1 MHRFS
6 LRTQVFILGGA
17 FVAMLATVAIIS
29 WLVSNRL
36 TESIYQSRLVVAQ
49 LKSLDDMKED
59 IEQGLADLLA
69 YTGGDT
75 KGLAGL
81 AGNIDEVATEIA
93 GAEERFV
100 KVSLE
105 SAVQSD
111 VYKTVIALTPTIEG
125 FPALL
130 VALEGAEPGAARR
143 DLAYSQVIPAIAHLR
158 DSVNSMQDIMG
169 ERKQIVE
176 DEITSLIARSALV
189 QLSTNIAAMVG
200 ALVMA
205 LVFGHLLSRPIV
217 AAARS
222 VNRLVEDDYQSEIED
237 THRRDEVGAIARSL
251 ADLRERLDR
260 AKSIEMQNQQEN
272 ERRVELFHVL
282 STSMAHLKSGDM
294 KQRITAEDWTDL
306 GDNYEMLCIDFNDL
320 ATALGDLVDH
330 LRVSSGAV
338 DQNAQGLSLMSD
350 EMSRRA
356 ETQAATL
363 EESAAALEQLS
374 ASVQSAAE
382 QAQAADEQA
391 AEGRKRAE
399 QGGGVMQEA
408 MQAMSSI
415 AESSES
421 IRKIIT
427 VIDDIAFQTSLL
439 ALNAGVE
446 AARAGEAGRGFAVV
460 ASEVRSLAHLAAKS
474 ANDIKDLVT
483 NSSKQVEDG
492 ERLVQ
497 ATSETLAQI
506 VESVTSVS
514 ELVSSIASSATEQA
528 SGLREINTGV
538 AQLDQVTQE
547 NAAMVQETSGASQ
560 KMKDE
565 ASRLSE
571 LLHRFAG
578 SGSPDLDHQAA

>member
-17 FVAMLATVAIIS
+17 FVAMLALVAGIS

-69 YTGGDT
+69 YTGGDNEGIT
-75 KGLAGL
+75 GLR
-81 AGNIDEVATEIA
+81 GNIDEVATEIA
-93 GAEERFV
+93 GAEDRFV
-100 KVSLE
+100 KVS
-105 SAVQSD
+105 SANAVQND
-111 VYKTVIALTPTIEG
+111 VYESVIALTPTVDG
-125 FPALL
+125 FTAMLA
-130 VALEGAEPGAARR
+130 ALEKTEAGADRR
-143 DLAYSQVIPAIAHLR
+143 AFAYDQVVPAIAHLR

-169 ERKQIVE
+169 ARKQAVE
-176 DEITSLIARSALV
+176 DQITSLIARSEIV
-189 QLSTNIAAMVG
+189 QLGTNIAAMVG

-205 LVFGHLLSRPIV
+205 LVFGQLLSRPIV

-237 THRRDEVGAIARSL
+237 THRRDEVGAIARNL
-251 ADLRERLDR
+251 ADLRQRLDQ
-260 AKSIEMQNQQEN
+260 AKSIELKNQQEN

-282 STSMAHLKSGDM
+282 SASMADLKSGDM
-294 KQRITAEDWTDL
+294 NQRIPAGDWTDL
-306 GDNYEMLCIDFNDL
+306 GESYEMLCIDFNDL
-320 ATALGDLVDH
+320 AGALGELVQE
-330 LRVSSGAV
+330 LSVSSSAV
-338 DQNAQGLSLMSD
+338 GQNAQGLSTMSD

-391 AEGRKRAE
+391 AEGRRRAE

-408 MQAMSSI
+408 MQAMTSI
-415 AESSES
+415 AESSENIS
-421 IRKIIT
+421 KIIT

-474 ANDIKDLVT
+474 ANDIKGLVT

-514 ELVSSIASSATEQA
+514 ERVSSIAASATEQA
-528 SGLREINTGV
+528 SGLREINIGV
-538 AQLDQVTQE
+538 SQLDKVTQE
-547 NAAMVQETSGASQ
+547 NAAMVQETNSASQ

-565 ASRLSE
+565 ASRLSN
-571 LLHRFAG
+571 LLQRFAG
-578 SGSPDLDHQAA
+578 SGDAQQEVA

>member
-17 FVAMLATVAIIS
+17 FVAMLALVAGIS

-69 YTGGDT
+69 YTGGDNEGIT
-75 KGLAGL
+75 GLR
-81 AGNIDEVATEIA
+81 GNIDEVATEIA
-93 GAEERFV
+93 GAEDRFV
-100 KVSLE
+100 KVS
-105 SAVQSD
+105 SANAVQND
-111 VYKTVIALTPTIEG
+111 VYESVIALTPTVDG
-125 FPALL
+125 FTAMLA
-130 VALEGAEPGAARR
+130 ALEKTEAGADRR
-143 DLAYSQVIPAIAHLR
+143 AFAYDQVVPAIAHLR

-169 ERKQIVE
+169 ARKQAVE
-176 DEITSLIARSALV
+176 DQITSLIARSEIV
-189 QLSTNIAAMVG
+189 QLGTNIAAMVG

-205 LVFGHLLSRPIV
+205 LVFGQLLSRPIV

-237 THRRDEVGAIARSL
+237 THRRDEVGAIARNL
-251 ADLRERLDR
+251 ADLRQRLDL
-260 AKSIEMQNQQEN
+260 AKSIELKNQQEN

-282 STSMAHLKSGDM
+282 SASMADLKSGDM
-294 KQRITAEDWTDL
+294 NQRLPAGDWTDL
-306 GDNYEMLCIDFNDL
+306 GESYEMLCIDFNDL
-320 ATALGDLVDH
+320 AGALGELVQE
-330 LRVSSGAV
+330 LSVSSSAV
-338 DQNAQGLSLMSD
+338 GQNAQGLSTMSD

-391 AEGRKRAE
+391 AEGRRRAE

-408 MQAMSSI
+408 MQAMTSI
-415 AESSES
+415 AESSENIS
-421 IRKIIT
+421 KIIT

-474 ANDIKDLVT
+474 ANDIKGLVT

-514 ELVSSIASSATEQA
+514 ERVSSIAASATEQA
-528 SGLREINTGV
+528 SGLREINIGV
-538 AQLDQVTQE
+538 SQLDKVTQE
-547 NAAMVQETSGASQ
+547 NAAMVQETNSASQ

-565 ASRLSE
+565 ASRLSN
-571 LLHRFAG
+571 LLQRFAG
-578 SGSPDLDHQAA
+578 SGDAQQEVA

>member
-17 FVAMLATVAIIS
+17 FVAMLALVAGIS

-69 YTGGDT
+69 YTGGDNEGIT
-75 KGLAGL
+75 GLR
-81 AGNIDEVATEIA
+81 GNIDEVATEIA
-93 GAEERFV
+93 GAEDRFV
-100 KVSLE
+100 KVS
-105 SAVQSD
+105 SANAVQND
-111 VYKTVIALTPTIEG
+111 VYESVIALTPTVDG
-125 FPALL
+125 FTAMLA
-130 VALEGAEPGAARR
+130 ALEKTEAGADRR
-143 DLAYSQVIPAIAHLR
+143 AFAYDQVVPAIAHLR

-169 ERKQIVE
+169 ARKQAVE
-176 DEITSLIARSALV
+176 DQITSLIARSEIV
-189 QLSTNIAAMVG
+189 QLGTNIAAMVG

-205 LVFGHLLSRPIV
+205 LVFGQLLSRPIV

-237 THRRDEVGAIARSL
+237 THRRDEVGAIARNL
-251 ADLRERLDR
+251 ADLRQRLDQ
-260 AKSIEMQNQQEN
+260 AKSIEQKNQQEN

-282 STSMAHLKSGDM
+282 SASMADLKSGDM
-294 KQRITAEDWTDL
+294 NQRIPAGDWTDL
-306 GDNYEMLCIDFNDL
+306 GESYEMLCIDFNDL
-320 ATALGDLVDH
+320 AGALGELVQE
-330 LRVSSGAV
+330 LSVSSSAV
-338 DQNAQGLSLMSD
+338 GQNAQGLSTMSD

-391 AEGRKRAE
+391 AEGRRRAE

-408 MQAMSSI
+408 MQAMTSI
-415 AESSES
+415 AESSENIS
-421 IRKIIT
+421 KIIT

-474 ANDIKDLVT
+474 ANDIKGLVT

-514 ELVSSIASSATEQA
+514 ERVSSIAASATEQA
-528 SGLREINTGV
+528 SGLREINIGV
-538 AQLDQVTQE
+538 SQLDKVTQE
-547 NAAMVQETSGASQ
+547 NAAMVQETNSASQ

-565 ASRLSE
+565 ASRLSN
-571 LLHRFAG
+571 LLQRFAG
-578 SGSPDLDHQAA
+578 SGDAQQEVA

>member
-17 FVAMLATVAIIS
+17 FVAMLALVAGIS

-69 YTGGDT
+69 YTGGDNEGIT
-75 KGLAGL
+75 GLR
-81 AGNIDEVATEIA
+81 GNIDEVATEIA
-93 GAEERFV
+93 GAEDRFV
-100 KVSLE
+100 KVS
-105 SAVQSD
+105 SANAVQND
-111 VYKTVIALTPTIEG
+111 VYESVIALTPTVDG
-125 FPALL
+125 FTAMLA
-130 VALEGAEPGAARR
+130 ALEKTEAGADRR
-143 DLAYSQVIPAIAHLR
+143 AFAYDQVVPAIAHLR

-169 ERKQIVE
+169 ARKQAVE
-176 DEITSLIARSALV
+176 DQITSLIARSEIV
-189 QLSTNIAAMVG
+189 QLGTNIAAMVG

-205 LVFGHLLSRPIV
+205 LVFGQLLSRPIV

-237 THRRDEVGAIARSL
+237 THRRDEVGAIARNL
-251 ADLRERLDR
+251 ADLRQRLDQ
-260 AKSIEMQNQQEN
+260 AKSIELKNQQEN

-282 STSMAHLKSGDM
+282 SASMADLKSGDM
-294 KQRITAEDWTDL
+294 NQRIPAGDWTDL
-306 GDNYEMLCIDFNDL
+306 GESYEMLCIDFNDL
-320 ATALGDLVDH
+320 AGALGELVQE
-330 LRVSSGAV
+330 LSVSSSAV
-338 DQNAQGLSLMSD
+338 GQNAQGLSTMSD

-391 AEGRKRAE
+391 AEGRRRAE

-408 MQAMSSI
+408 MQAMTSI
-415 AESSES
+415 AESSENIS
-421 IRKIIT
+421 KIIT

-474 ANDIKDLVT
+474 ANDIKGLVT

-514 ELVSSIASSATEQA
+514 ERVSSIAASATEQA
-528 SGLREINTGV
+528 SGLREINIGV
-538 AQLDQVTQE
+538 SQLDKVTQE
-547 NAAMVQETSGASQ
+547 NAAMVQETNSASQ
-560 KMKDE
+560 KMTDE
-565 ASRLSE
+565 ASRLSN
-571 LLHRFAG
+571 LLQRFAG
-578 SGSPDLDHQAA
+578 SGDAQQDVA

>member
-17 FVAMLATVAIIS
+17 FVAMLALVAGIS

-69 YTGGDT
+69 YTGGDNEGIT
-75 KGLAGL
+75 GLR
-81 AGNIDEVATEIA
+81 GNIDEVATEIA
-93 GAEERFV
+93 GAEDRFV
-100 KVSLE
+100 KVS
-105 SAVQSD
+105 SANAVQND
-111 VYKTVIALTPTIEG
+111 VYESVIALTPTVDG
-125 FPALL
+125 FTAMLA
-130 VALEGAEPGAARR
+130 ALEKTEAGADRR
-143 DLAYSQVIPAIAHLR
+143 AFAYDQVVPAIAHLR

-169 ERKQIVE
+169 ARKQAVE
-176 DEITSLIARSALV
+176 DQITSLIARSEIV
-189 QLSTNIAAMVG
+189 QLGTNVAAMVG

-205 LVFGHLLSRPIV
+205 LVFGQLLSRPIV

-237 THRRDEVGAIARSL
+237 THRRDEVGAIARNL
-251 ADLRERLDR
+251 ADLRQRLDL
-260 AKSIEMQNQQEN
+260 AKSIELKNQQEN

-282 STSMAHLKSGDM
+282 SASMADLKSGDM
-294 KQRITAEDWTDL
+294 NQRIPAGDWTDL
-306 GDNYEMLCIDFNDL
+306 GESYEMLCIDFNDL
-320 ATALGDLVDH
+320 AGALGELVQE
-330 LRVSSGAV
+330 LSVSSSAV
-338 DQNAQGLSLMSD
+338 GQNAQGLSTMSD

-391 AEGRKRAE
+391 AEGRRRAE

-408 MQAMSSI
+408 MQAMTSI
-415 AESSES
+415 AESSENIS
-421 IRKIIT
+421 KIIT

-474 ANDIKDLVT
+474 ANDIKGLVT

-514 ELVSSIASSATEQA
+514 ERVSSIAASATEQA
-528 SGLREINTGV
+528 SGLREINIGV
-538 AQLDQVTQE
+538 SQLDKVTQE
-547 NAAMVQETSGASQ
+547 NAAMVQETNSASQ
-560 KMKDE
+560 KMTDE
-565 ASRLSE
+565 ASRLSN
-571 LLHRFAG
+571 LLQRFAG
-578 SGSPDLDHQAA
+578 SGDAQQEVA

>member
-17 FVAMLATVAIIS
+17 FVAMLALVAGIS

-69 YTGGDT
+69 YTGGDNEGIT
-75 KGLAGL
+75 GLR
-81 AGNIDEVATEIA
+81 GNIDEVATEIA
-93 GAEERFV
+93 GAEDRFV
-100 KVSLE
+100 KVS
-105 SAVQSD
+105 SANAVQND
-111 VYKTVIALTPTIEG
+111 VYESVIALTPTVDG
-125 FPALL
+125 FTAMLA
-130 VALEGAEPGAARR
+130 ALEKTEAGVDRR
-143 DLAYSQVIPAIAHLR
+143 AFAYDQVVPAIAHLR

-169 ERKQIVE
+169 ARKQAVE
-176 DEITSLIARSALV
+176 DQITSLIARSEIV
-189 QLSTNIAAMVG
+189 QLGTNIAAMVG

-205 LVFGHLLSRPIV
+205 LVFGQLLSRPIV

-237 THRRDEVGAIARSL
+237 THRRDEVGAIARNL
-251 ADLRERLDR
+251 ADLRQRLDQ
-260 AKSIEMQNQQEN
+260 AKSIELKNQQEN

-282 STSMAHLKSGDM
+282 SASMADLKSGDM
-294 KQRITAEDWTDL
+294 NQRIPAGDWTDL
-306 GDNYEMLCIDFNDL
+306 GESYEMLCIDFNDL
-320 ATALGDLVDH
+320 AGALGELVQE
-330 LRVSSGAV
+330 LSVSSSAV
-338 DQNAQGLSLMSD
+338 GQNAQGLSTMSD

-391 AEGRKRAE
+391 AEGRRRAE

-408 MQAMSSI
+408 MQAMTSI
-415 AESSES
+415 AESSENIS
-421 IRKIIT
+421 KIIT

-474 ANDIKDLVT
+474 ANDIKGLVT

-514 ELVSSIASSATEQA
+514 ERVSSIAASATEQA
-528 SGLREINTGV
+528 SGLREINIGV
-538 AQLDQVTQE
+538 SQLDKVTQE
-547 NAAMVQETSGASQ
+547 NAAMVQETNSASQ
-560 KMKDE
+560 KMTDE
-565 ASRLSE
+565 ASRLSN
-571 LLHRFAG
+571 LLQRFAG
-578 SGSPDLDHQAA
+578 SGDAQQEVA

>member
-17 FVAMLATVAIIS
+17 FVAMLALVAGIS

-69 YTGGDT
+69 YTGGDNEGIT
-75 KGLAGL
+75 GLR
-81 AGNIDEVATEIA
+81 GNIDEVATEIA
-93 GAEERFV
+93 GAEDRFV
-100 KVSLE
+100 KVS
-105 SAVQSD
+105 SANAVQND
-111 VYKTVIALTPTIEG
+111 VYESVIALTPTVDG
-125 FPALL
+125 FTAMLA
-130 VALEGAEPGAARR
+130 ALEKTEAGADRR
-143 DLAYSQVIPAIAHLR
+143 AFAYDQVVPAIAHLR

-169 ERKQIVE
+169 ARKQAVE
-176 DEITSLIARSALV
+176 DQITSLIARSEIV
-189 QLSTNIAAMVG
+189 QLGTNIAAMVG

-205 LVFGHLLSRPIV
+205 LVFGQLLSRPIV

-237 THRRDEVGAIARSL
+237 THRRDEVGAIARNL
-251 ADLRERLDR
+251 ADLRQRLDQ
-260 AKSIEMQNQQEN
+260 AKSIELKNQQEN

-282 STSMAHLKSGDM
+282 SASMADLKSGDM
-294 KQRITAEDWTDL
+294 NQRIPAGDWTDL
-306 GDNYEMLCIDFNDL
+306 GESYEMLCIDFNDL
-320 ATALGDLVDH
+320 AGALGELVQE
-330 LRVSSGAV
+330 LSVSSSAV
-338 DQNAQGLSLMSD
+338 GQNAQGLSTMSD

-391 AEGRKRAE
+391 AEGRRRAE

-408 MQAMSSI
+408 MQAMTSI
-415 AESSES
+415 AESSENIS
-421 IRKIIT
+421 KIIT

-474 ANDIKDLVT
+474 ANDIKGLVT

-514 ELVSSIASSATEQA
+514 ERVSSIAASATEQA
-528 SGLREINTGV
+528 SGLREINIGV
-538 AQLDQVTQE
+538 SQLDKVTQE
-547 NAAMVQETSGASQ
+547 NAAMVQETNSASQ
-560 KMKDE
+560 KMTDE
-565 ASRLSE
+565 ASRLSN
-571 LLHRFAG
+571 LLQRFAG
-578 SGSPDLDHQAA
+578 SGDAQQEVA

>member
-1 MHRFS
+1 
-6 LRTQVFILGGA
+6 
-17 FVAMLATVAIIS
+17 MLALVAGIS

-69 YTGGDT
+69 YTGGDNEGIT
-75 KGLAGL
+75 GLR
-81 AGNIDEVATEIA
+81 GNIDEVATEIA
-93 GAEERFV
+93 GAEDRFV
-100 KVSLE
+100 KVS
-105 SAVQSD
+105 SANAVQND
-111 VYKTVIALTPTIEG
+111 VYESVIALTPTVDG
-125 FPALL
+125 FTAMLA
-130 VALEGAEPGAARR
+130 ALEKTEAGVDRR
-143 DLAYSQVIPAIAHLR
+143 AFAYDQVVPAIAHLR

-169 ERKQIVE
+169 ARKQAVE
-176 DEITSLIARSALV
+176 DQITSLIARSEIV
-189 QLSTNIAAMVG
+189 QLGTNIAAMVG

-205 LVFGHLLSRPIV
+205 LVFGQLLSRPIV

-237 THRRDEVGAIARSL
+237 THRRDEVGAIARNL
-251 ADLRERLDR
+251 ADLRQRLDQ
-260 AKSIEMQNQQEN
+260 AKSIELKNQQEN

-282 STSMAHLKSGDM
+282 SASMADLKSGDM
-294 KQRITAEDWTDL
+294 NQRIPAGDWTDL
-306 GDNYEMLCIDFNDL
+306 GESYEMLCIDFNDL
-320 ATALGDLVDH
+320 AGALGELVQE
-330 LRVSSGAV
+330 LSVSSSAV
-338 DQNAQGLSLMSD
+338 GQNAQGLSTMSD

-391 AEGRKRAE
+391 AEGRRRAE

-408 MQAMSSI
+408 MQAMTSI
-415 AESSES
+415 AESSENIS
-421 IRKIIT
+421 KIIT

-474 ANDIKDLVT
+474 ANDIKGLVT

-514 ELVSSIASSATEQA
+514 ERVSSIAASATEQA
-528 SGLREINTGV
+528 SGLREINIGV
-538 AQLDQVTQE
+538 SQLDKVTQE
-547 NAAMVQETSGASQ
+547 NAAMVQETNSASQ
-560 KMKDE
+560 KMTDE
-565 ASRLSE
+565 ASRLSN
-571 LLHRFAG
+571 LLQRFAG
-578 SGSPDLDHQAA
+578 SGDAQQEVA

>member
-17 FVAMLATVAIIS
+17 FVAMLALVAGIS

-69 YTGGDT
+69 YTGGDNEGIT
-75 KGLAGL
+75 GLR
-81 AGNIDEVATEIA
+81 GNIDEVATEIA
-93 GAEERFV
+93 GAEDRFV
-100 KVSLE
+100 KVS
-105 SAVQSD
+105 SANAVQND
-111 VYKTVIALTPTIEG
+111 VYESVIALTPTVDG
-125 FPALL
+125 LAAMLA
-130 VALEGAEPGAARR
+130 ALEKTEAGADRR
-143 DLAYSQVIPAIAHLR
+143 AFAYDQVVPAIAHLR

-169 ERKQIVE
+169 ARKQAVE
-176 DEITSLIARSALV
+176 DQITSLIARSEIV
-189 QLSTNIAAMVG
+189 QLGTNIAAMVG

-205 LVFGHLLSRPIV
+205 LVFGQLLSRPIV

-237 THRRDEVGAIARSL
+237 THRRDEVGAIARNL
-251 ADLRERLDR
+251 ADLRQRLDQ
-260 AKSIEMQNQQEN
+260 AKSIELKNQQEN

-282 STSMAHLKSGDM
+282 SASMADLKSGDM
-294 KQRITAEDWTDL
+294 NQRIPAGDWTDL
-306 GDNYEMLCIDFNDL
+306 GESYEMLCIDFNDL
-320 ATALGDLVDH
+320 AGALGELVQE
-330 LRVSSGAV
+330 LSVSSSAV
-338 DQNAQGLSLMSD
+338 GQNAQGLSTMSD

-391 AEGRKRAE
+391 AEGRRRAE
-399 QGGGVMQEA
+399 QGGGVMLEA
-408 MQAMSSI
+408 MQAMTSI
-415 AESSES
+415 AESSEN

-474 ANDIKDLVT
+474 ANDIKGLVT

-514 ELVSSIASSATEQA
+514 ERVSSIAASATEQA
-528 SGLREINTGV
+528 SGLREINIGV
-538 AQLDQVTQE
+538 SQLDKVTQE
-547 NAAMVQETSGASQ
+547 NAAMVQETNSASQ
-560 KMKDE
+560 KMTDE
-565 ASRLSE
+565 ASRLSN
-571 LLHRFAG
+571 LLQRFAG
-578 SGSPDLDHQAA
+578 SGDAQQEVA

>member
-17 FVAMLATVAIIS
+17 FVAMLALVAGIS

-69 YTGGDT
+69 YTGGDNE
-75 KGLAGL
+75 GLAGL
-81 AGNIDEVATEIA
+81 RGNIDEVATEIA
-93 GAEERFV
+93 GAEDRFV
-100 KVSLE
+100 KVS
-105 SAVQSD
+105 SANAVQAD
-111 VYKTVIALTPTIEG
+111 VYESVMALTPTIEG
-125 FPALL
+125 FTTSLT
-130 VALEGAEPGAARR
+130 ALEKTEPGAARR
-143 DLAYSQVIPAIAHLR
+143 DFAYAQVVPAIAHLR
-158 DSVNSMQDIMG
+158 DSVDAMQDIMG
-169 ERKQIVE
+169 GRKQAVE
-176 DEITSLIARSALV
+176 DQITNLIARSELV

-205 LVFGHLLSRPIV
+205 LVFGQLLSRPIV
-217 AAARS
+217 AAGRS

-237 THRRDEVGAIARSL
+237 THRRDEVGAIARNL
-251 ADLRERLDR
+251 ADLRERLDQ
-260 AKSIEMQNQQEN
+260 AKSIEAKNQQEN

-282 STSMAHLKSGDM
+282 SASMAGLKSGDLQ
-294 KQRITAEDWTDL
+294 QRITAGDWVDL
-306 GDNYEMLCIDFNDL
+306 GESYEMLCIDFNDL
-320 ATALGDLVDH
+320 AGALGELVQE
-330 LRVSSGAV
+330 LSMSSGAV
-338 DQNAQGLSLMSD
+338 GQNAQGLSTMSD
-350 EMSRRA
+350 EMSHRA

-382 QAQAADEQA
+382 QAQAADELA
-391 AEGRKRAE
+391 AEGRRRAE
-399 QGGGVMQEA
+399 QGGTVMQEA

-415 AESSES
+415 AESSENIS
-421 IRKIIT
+421 KIIT

-460 ASEVRSLAHLAAKS
+460 ASEVRGLAHLAAKS
-474 ANDIKDLVT
+474 ANDIKGLVT

-492 ERLVQ
+492 ERLVL

-514 ELVSSIASSATEQA
+514 ERVSSIAASATEQA
-528 SGLREINTGV
+528 SGLREINIGV
-538 AQLDQVTQE
+538 AQLDKVTQE
-547 NAAMVQETSGASQ
+547 NAAMVQETSSASQ

-565 ASRLSE
+565 ASRLSN
-571 LLHRFAG
+571 LLQRFAG
-578 SGSPDLDHQAA
+578 AGEAQRDVA

>member
-17 FVAMLATVAIIS
+17 FVAMLALVAGIS

-69 YTGGDT
+69 YTGGDNEGIT
-75 KGLAGL
+75 GLR
-81 AGNIDEVATEIA
+81 GNIDEVATEIA
-93 GAEERFV
+93 GAEDRFV
-100 KVSLE
+100 KVS
-105 SAVQSD
+105 SANAVQND
-111 VYKTVIALTPTIEG
+111 VYESVIALTPTVDG
-125 FPALL
+125 FTAMLA
-130 VALEGAEPGAARR
+130 ALEKTEAGADRR
-143 DLAYSQVIPAIAHLR
+143 AFAYDQVVPAIAHLR

-169 ERKQIVE
+169 ARKQAVE
-176 DEITSLIARSALV
+176 DQITSLIARSEIV
-189 QLSTNIAAMVG
+189 QLGTNIAAMVG

-205 LVFGHLLSRPIV
+205 LVFGQLLSRPIV

-237 THRRDEVGAIARSL
+237 THRRDEVGAIARNL
-251 ADLRERLDR
+251 ADLRQRLDQ
-260 AKSIEMQNQQEN
+260 AKSIELRNQQEN

-282 STSMAHLKSGDM
+282 SASMADLKSGDM
-294 KQRITAEDWTDL
+294 NQRIPAGDWTDL
-306 GDNYEMLCIDFNDL
+306 GESYEMLCIDFNDL
-320 ATALGDLVDH
+320 AGALGELVQE
-330 LRVSSGAV
+330 LSVSSSAV
-338 DQNAQGLSLMSD
+338 GQNAQGLSTMSD

-391 AEGRKRAE
+391 AEGRRRAE

-408 MQAMSSI
+408 MQAMTSI
-415 AESSES
+415 AESSENIS
-421 IRKIIT
+421 KIIT

-474 ANDIKDLVT
+474 ANDIKGLVT

-514 ELVSSIASSATEQA
+514 ERVSSIAASATEQA
-528 SGLREINTGV
+528 SGLREINIGV
-538 AQLDQVTQE
+538 SQLDKVTQE
-547 NAAMVQETSGASQ
+547 NAAMVQETNSASQ
-560 KMKDE
+560 KMTDE
-565 ASRLSE
+565 ASRLSN
-571 LLHRFAG
+571 LLQRFAG
-578 SGSPDLDHQAA
+578 SGDAQQEVA

>member
-17 FVAMLATVAIIS
+17 FVAMLALVAGIS

-69 YTGGDT
+69 YTGGDNEGIT
-75 KGLAGL
+75 GLR
-81 AGNIDEVATEIA
+81 GNIDEVATEIA
-93 GAEERFV
+93 GAEDRFV
-100 KVSLE
+100 KVS
-105 SAVQSD
+105 SANAVQND
-111 VYKTVIALTPTIEG
+111 VYESVIALTPTVDG
-125 FPALL
+125 FTAMLA
-130 VALEGAEPGAARR
+130 ALEKTEAGADRR
-143 DLAYSQVIPAIAHLR
+143 AFAYDQVVPAIAHLR

-169 ERKQIVE
+169 ARKQAVE
-176 DEITSLIARSALV
+176 DQITSLIARSEIV
-189 QLSTNIAAMVG
+189 QLGTNIAAMVG

-205 LVFGHLLSRPIV
+205 LVFGQLLSRPIV

-237 THRRDEVGAIARSL
+237 THRRDEVGAIARNL
-251 ADLRERLDR
+251 ADLRQRLDL
-260 AKSIEMQNQQEN
+260 AKSIELKNQQEN

-282 STSMAHLKSGDM
+282 SASMADLKSGDM
-294 KQRITAEDWTDL
+294 NQRIPAGDWTDL
-306 GDNYEMLCIDFNDL
+306 GESYEMLCIDFNDL
-320 ATALGDLVDH
+320 AGALGELVQE
-330 LRVSSGAV
+330 LSVSSSAV
-338 DQNAQGLSLMSD
+338 GQNAQGLSTMSD

-391 AEGRKRAE
+391 AEGRRRAE

-408 MQAMSSI
+408 MQAMTSI
-415 AESSES
+415 AESSENIS
-421 IRKIIT
+421 KIIT

-474 ANDIKDLVT
+474 ANDIKGLVT

-514 ELVSSIASSATEQA
+514 ERVSSIAASATEQA
-528 SGLREINTGV
+528 SGLREINIGV
-538 AQLDQVTQE
+538 SQLDKVTQE
-547 NAAMVQETSGASQ
+547 NAAMVQETNSASQ

-565 ASRLSE
+565 ASRLSN
-571 LLHRFAG
+571 LLQRFAG
-578 SGSPDLDHQAA
+578 SGDAQQEVA

>member
-17 FVAMLATVAIIS
+17 FVAMLALVAGIS

-69 YTGGDT
+69 YTGGDNEGIT
-75 KGLAGL
+75 GLR
-81 AGNIDEVATEIA
+81 GNIDEVATEIA
-93 GAEERFV
+93 GAEDRFV
-100 KVSLE
+100 KVS
-105 SAVQSD
+105 SANAVQND
-111 VYKTVIALTPTIEG
+111 VYESVIALTPTVDG
-125 FPALL
+125 FTAMLA
-130 VALEGAEPGAARR
+130 ALEKTEAGADRR
-143 DLAYSQVIPAIAHLR
+143 AFAYDQVVPAIAHLR

-169 ERKQIVE
+169 ARKQAVE
-176 DEITSLIARSALV
+176 DQITSLIARSEIV
-189 QLSTNIAAMVG
+189 QLGTNIAAMVG

-205 LVFGHLLSRPIV
+205 LVFGQLLSRPIV

-237 THRRDEVGAIARSL
+237 THRRDEVGAIARNL
-251 ADLRERLDR
+251 ADLRQRLDQ
-260 AKSIEMQNQQEN
+260 AKSIELRNQQEN

-282 STSMAHLKSGDM
+282 SASMADLKSGDM
-294 KQRITAEDWTDL
+294 NQRIPAGDWTDL
-306 GDNYEMLCIDFNDL
+306 GESYEMLCIDFNDL
-320 ATALGDLVDH
+320 AGALGELVQE
-330 LRVSSGAV
+330 LSVSSSAV
-338 DQNAQGLSLMSD
+338 GQNAQGLSTMSD

-391 AEGRKRAE
+391 AEGRRRAE

-408 MQAMSSI
+408 MQAMTSI
-415 AESSES
+415 AESSENIS
-421 IRKIIT
+421 KIIT

-474 ANDIKDLVT
+474 ANDIKGLVT

-514 ELVSSIASSATEQA
+514 ERVSSIAASATEQA
-528 SGLREINTGV
+528 SGLREINIGV
-538 AQLDQVTQE
+538 SQLDKVTQE
-547 NAAMVQETSGASQ
+547 NAAMVQETNSASQ

-565 ASRLSE
+565 ASRLSN
-571 LLHRFAG
+571 LLQRFAG
-578 SGSPDLDHQAA
+578 SGDAQQEVA

>member
-17 FVAMLATVAIIS
+17 FVAMLALVAGIS

-69 YTGGDT
+69 YTGGDNEGIT
-75 KGLAGL
+75 GLR
-81 AGNIDEVATEIA
+81 GNIDEVATEIA
-93 GAEERFV
+93 GAEDRFV
-100 KVSLE
+100 KVS
-105 SAVQSD
+105 SANAVQND
-111 VYKTVIALTPTIEG
+111 VYESVIALTPTVDG
-125 FPALL
+125 FTAMLA
-130 VALEGAEPGAARR
+130 ALEKTEAGEDRR
-143 DLAYSQVIPAIAHLR
+143 AFAYDQVVPAIAHLR

-169 ERKQIVE
+169 ARKQAVE
-176 DEITSLIARSALV
+176 DQITSLIARSEIV
-189 QLSTNIAAMVG
+189 QLGTNIAAMVG

-205 LVFGHLLSRPIV
+205 LVFGQLLSRPIV

-237 THRRDEVGAIARSL
+237 THRRDEVGAIARNL
-251 ADLRERLDR
+251 ADLRQRLDQ
-260 AKSIEMQNQQEN
+260 AKSIELKNQQEN

-282 STSMAHLKSGDM
+282 SASMADLKSGDM
-294 KQRITAEDWTDL
+294 NQRIPAGDWTDL
-306 GDNYEMLCIDFNDL
+306 GESYEMLCIDFNDL
-320 ATALGDLVDH
+320 AGALGELVQE
-330 LRVSSGAV
+330 LSVSSSAV
-338 DQNAQGLSLMSD
+338 GQNAQGLSTMSD

-391 AEGRKRAE
+391 AEGRRRAE
-399 QGGGVMQEA
+399 QGGGVMLEA
-408 MQAMSSI
+408 MQAMTSI
-415 AESSES
+415 AESSEN

-474 ANDIKDLVT
+474 ANDIKGLVT

-514 ELVSSIASSATEQA
+514 ERVSSIAASATEQA
-528 SGLREINTGV
+528 SGLREINIGV
-538 AQLDQVTQE
+538 SQLDKVTQE
-547 NAAMVQETSGASQ
+547 NAAMVQETNSASQ
-560 KMKDE
+560 KMTDE
-565 ASRLSE
+565 ASRLSN
-571 LLHRFAG
+571 LLQRFAG
-578 SGSPDLDHQAA
+578 SGDAQQEVA

>member
-17 FVAMLATVAIIS
+17 FVAMLALVAGIS

-69 YTGGDT
+69 YTGGDNEGIT
-75 KGLAGL
+75 GLR
-81 AGNIDEVATEIA
+81 GNIDEVATEIE
-93 GAEERFV
+93 GAEDRFV
-100 KVSLE
+100 KVS
-105 SAVQSD
+105 SANAVQND
-111 VYKTVIALTPTIEG
+111 VYESVIALTPTVDG
-125 FPALL
+125 FTAMLA
-130 VALEGAEPGAARR
+130 ALEKTEAGADRR
-143 DLAYSQVIPAIAHLR
+143 AFAYDQVVPAIAHLR

-169 ERKQIVE
+169 ARKQAVE
-176 DEITSLIARSALV
+176 DQITSLIARSEIV
-189 QLSTNIAAMVG
+189 QLGTNIAAMVG

-205 LVFGHLLSRPIV
+205 LVFGQLLSRPIV

-237 THRRDEVGAIARSL
+237 THRRDEVGAIARNL
-251 ADLRERLDR
+251 ADLRQRLDQ
-260 AKSIEMQNQQEN
+260 AKSIELKNQQEN

-282 STSMAHLKSGDM
+282 SASMADLKSGDM
-294 KQRITAEDWTDL
+294 NQRIPAGDWTDL
-306 GDNYEMLCIDFNDL
+306 GESYEMLCIDFNDL
-320 ATALGDLVDH
+320 AGALGELVQE
-330 LRVSSGAV
+330 LSVSSSAV
-338 DQNAQGLSLMSD
+338 GQNAQGLSTMSD

-391 AEGRKRAE
+391 AEGRRRAE

-408 MQAMSSI
+408 MQAMTSI
-415 AESSES
+415 AESSENIS
-421 IRKIIT
+421 KIIT

-474 ANDIKDLVT
+474 ANDIKGLVT

-514 ELVSSIASSATEQA
+514 ERVSSIAASATEQA
-528 SGLREINTGV
+528 SGLREINIGV
-538 AQLDQVTQE
+538 SQLDKVTQE
-547 NAAMVQETSGASQ
+547 NAAMVQETNSASQ

-565 ASRLSE
+565 ASRLSN
-571 LLHRFAG
+571 LLQRFAG
-578 SGSPDLDHQAA
+578 SGDAQQEVA

>member
-17 FVAMLATVAIIS
+17 FVAMLALVAGIS

-69 YTGGDT
+69 YTGGDNEGIT
-75 KGLAGL
+75 GLR
-81 AGNIDEVATEIA
+81 GNIDEVATEIA
-93 GAEERFV
+93 GAEDRFV
-100 KVSLE
+100 KVS
-105 SAVQSD
+105 SANAVQND
-111 VYKTVIALTPTIEG
+111 VYESVIALTPTVDG
-125 FPALL
+125 FTAMLA
-130 VALEGAEPGAARR
+130 ALEKTEAGADRR
-143 DLAYSQVIPAIAHLR
+143 AFAYDQVVPAIAHLR

-169 ERKQIVE
+169 ARKQAVE
-176 DEITSLIARSALV
+176 DQITTLIARSEIV
-189 QLSTNIAAMVG
+189 QLGTNIAAMVG

-205 LVFGHLLSRPIV
+205 LVFGQLLSRPIV

-237 THRRDEVGAIARSL
+237 THRRDEVGAIARNL
-251 ADLRERLDR
+251 ADLRQRLDQ
-260 AKSIEMQNQQEN
+260 AKSIELKNQQEN

-282 STSMAHLKSGDM
+282 SASMADLKSGDM
-294 KQRITAEDWTDL
+294 NQRIPAEDWTDL
-306 GDNYEMLCIDFNDL
+306 GESYEMLCIDFNDL
-320 ATALGDLVDH
+320 AGALGELVQE
-330 LRVSSGAV
+330 LSVSSSAV
-338 DQNAQGLSLMSD
+338 GQNAQGLSTMSD

-391 AEGRKRAE
+391 AEGRRRAE

-408 MQAMSSI
+408 MQAMTSI
-415 AESSES
+415 AESSENIS
-421 IRKIIT
+421 KIIT

-474 ANDIKDLVT
+474 ANDIKGLVT

-514 ELVSSIASSATEQA
+514 ERVSSIAASATEQA
-528 SGLREINTGV
+528 SGLREINIGV
-538 AQLDQVTQE
+538 SQLDKVTQE
-547 NAAMVQETSGASQ
+547 NAAMVQETNSASQ

-565 ASRLSE
+565 ASRLSN
-571 LLHRFAG
+571 LLQRFAG
-578 SGSPDLDHQAA
+578 SGDAQQDVA

>member
-17 FVAMLATVAIIS
+17 FVAMLALVAGIS

-69 YTGGDT
+69 YTGGDNEGIT
-75 KGLAGL
+75 GLR
-81 AGNIDEVATEIA
+81 GNIDEVATEIA
-93 GAEERFV
+93 GAEDRFV
-100 KVSLE
+100 KVS
-105 SAVQSD
+105 SANAVQND
-111 VYKTVIALTPTIEG
+111 VYESVIALTPTVDG
-125 FPALL
+125 FTAMLA
-130 VALEGAEPGAARR
+130 ALEKTEAGADRR
-143 DLAYSQVIPAIAHLR
+143 AFAYDQVVPAIAHLR

-169 ERKQIVE
+169 ARKQAVE
-176 DEITSLIARSALV
+176 DQITSLIARSEIV
-189 QLSTNIAAMVG
+189 QLGTNIAAMVG

-205 LVFGHLLSRPIV
+205 LVFGQLLSRPIV

-237 THRRDEVGAIARSL
+237 THRRDEVGAIARNL
-251 ADLRERLDR
+251 ADLRQRLDQ
-260 AKSIEMQNQQEN
+260 AKSIELKNQQEN

-282 STSMAHLKSGDM
+282 SASMADLKSGDM
-294 KQRITAEDWTDL
+294 NQRIPAGDWTDL
-306 GDNYEMLCIDFNDL
+306 GESYEMLCIDFNDL
-320 ATALGDLVDH
+320 AGALGELVQE
-330 LRVSSGAV
+330 LSVSSSAV
-338 DQNAQGLSLMSD
+338 GQNAQGLSTMSD

-391 AEGRKRAE
+391 AEGRRRAE

-408 MQAMSSI
+408 MQAMTSI
-415 AESSES
+415 AESSENIS
-421 IRKIIT
+421 KIIT

-474 ANDIKDLVT
+474 ANDIKGLVT

-514 ELVSSIASSATEQA
+514 ERVSSIAASATEQA
-528 SGLREINTGV
+528 SGLREINIGV
-538 AQLDQVTQE
+538 SQLDKVTQE
-547 NAAMVQETSGASQ
+547 NAAMVQETNSASQ

-565 ASRLSE
+565 ASRLSN
-571 LLHRFAG
+571 LLQRFAG
-578 SGSPDLDHQAA
+578 SGDAQQDVA